1 MAAPRLTALRYYYC
15 DVSGSNWFLFPNSP
29 GRNLYAALIRRG
41 AKKCLHLL
49 PTVFLRNSTE
59 RVDPPLPF
67 VLATY
72 PKVSS
77 PRAPRRRQRKQPA
90 CSGGAAFFFT
100 IRPGRLSLPSVAYE
114 FTSIPGWV
122 QFPFDFSLVAVTR
135 IRASVST
142 PPKLTLR
149 GIHSREQTQPL
160 HTPRSTPSCISIQDP
175 SRRVEVLRGTHY
187 SEYPPQKR
195 CVCQVRFVLVG
206 LGGFDQKCYAYAQD
220 YPSSRK
226 LRGDWT
232 TLRRT
237 TARRGFTAQG
247 PCRGKALSQRIED
260 AQLRTT

>member
-1 MAAPRLTALRYYYC
+1 MWAVPIGFCFPILLAGTCMQHLYEGAC
-15 DVSGSNWFLFPNSP
+15 IKVWNSFLI
-29 GRNLYAALIRRG
+29 LILKTGPYPILEPSTELNPARISFFWRG

-90 CSGGAAFFFT
+90 CCGGAAFFFT

-142 PPKLTLR
+142 PPKLTWR

-226 LRGDWT
+226 LRGDYFT
-232 TLRRT
+232 TDDR
-237 TARRGFTAQG
+237 
-247 PCRGKALSQRIED
+247 P
-260 AQLRTT
+260 